1 MKFLIKLFSYN
12 SLTELKNIY
21 RNLRYLIIVLIYPK
35 NYFKLTTSQHNLE
48 RTSLD
53 DLSNIIKNKNFIEIG
68 FHYKQ
73 LNCVGLIE
81 KNFTGK
87 LIDCSTLNPS
97 TRFTGSINI
106 FMMKLLMKINNKK
119 VKIIDKFL
127 HLENLDEILENNM
140 GVFSID
146 IDGNEYWFLSHMLKK
161 KKNPDII
168 VTEYNASFLNH
179 SITVPYEKNF
189 NIRDK
194 YKLHIYHGASLVALN
209 NLLENHGYSLIKVI
223 GGTNAIF
230 IKSEYLA
237 KSNLQKLDPI
247 KNYQECQ
254 SRNIKYNINA
264 KEQYDLIKHLPVVK
278 V

>member
-12 SLTELKNIY
+12 FLTKLKNIY
-21 RNLRYLIIVLIYPK
+21 RNLRYLIIVLVNPK
-35 NYFKLTTSQHNLE
+35 KYFKLTTSQHNLE
-48 RTSLD
+48 KTSLD
-53 DLSNIIKNKNFIEIG
+53 DLSGIIKNKNFIEIG

-87 LIDCSTLNPS
+87 LIDCSTLNSS
-97 TRFTGSINI
+97 TKFTGSINI

-146 IDGNEYWFLSHMLKK
+146 IDGNEYWFLSHMLEKK
-161 KKNPDII
+161 KIPDVI

-194 YKLHIYHGASLVALN
+194 YKFHIYHGASLVALN

-223 GGTNAIF
+223 GGVNAIF
-230 IKSEYLA
+230 IKSEYLK

-247 KNYQECQ
+247 KSYQECP